1 MQKSLTMALLIGALF
16 AMRMP
21 CGAATPV
28 LTTLYSFPDAAG
40 AFPEAGLVLSN
51 GVLVGTTYS
60 GGSSGWGTVFALSPP
75 SASGGGWSI
84 HELYVFTGGADG
96 ANPRAG
102 MIVNSQ
108 GVLFGTTEQGGASDY
123 GVVFSLIPAGGG
135 KYTEKVVYS
144 FTGQGNDGA
153 YPEAGLT
160 LGPKSGYLYGTT
172 YGGGT
177 AGYGTV
183 FALVPGTGGTWTE
196 NVLYSF
202 AGGPL
207 GCGTTGNPACDGENP
222 LGGLTLSSSGVLY
235 GTTYGGGGAGWGTVF
250 ELTQAAGAWTE
261 KILYSFNGA
270 PSAVN
275 EGTACATSGDPTPCD
290 GGAPA
295 GNVALNAATGALYG
309 TTTLGGNPTGCPQGG
324 YEQGCGVVFQLT
336 PPVAPST
343 TWTESLLYTFAG
355 PPQDGMLPSDNLIFA
370 PSGGALYGTTF
381 AGASTANRCFP
392 TSYEGC
398 GMAYL
403 LQPPV
408 APSTTWTKSNLAIFN
423 GNNGGG
429 PNGVILSPAGG
440 LLYGTTYEGGL
451 AGGYGTIF
459 QVTF

>member
-1 MQKSLTMALLIGALF
+1 MALLIGALF

-75 SASGGGWSI
+75 SASGGAWSI

-183 FALVPGTGGTWTE
+183 FAMTPAVGGTWTPRVRHYRQPGLRRRE
-196 NVLYSF
+196 SLRRADAEQQRSALWYDLRRRGCWLGHGVRVD
-202 AGGPL
+202 AGGRSL
-207 GCGTTGNPACDGENP
+207 DGED
-222 LGGLTLSSSGVLY
+222 TL
-235 GTTYGGGGAGWGTVF
+235 
-250 ELTQAAGAWTE
+250 
-261 KILYSFNGA
+261 
-270 PSAVN
+270 
-275 EGTACATSGDPTPCD
+275 
-290 GGAPA
+290 
-295 GNVALNAATGALYG
+295 
-309 TTTLGGNPTGCPQGG
+309 
-324 YEQGCGVVFQLT
+324 QL
-336 PPVAPST
+336 
-343 TWTESLLYTFAG
+343 
-355 PPQDGMLPSDNLIFA
+355 
-370 PSGGALYGTTF
+370 
-381 AGASTANRCFP
+381 
-392 TSYEGC
+392 
-398 GMAYL
+398 
-403 LQPPV
+403 
-408 APSTTWTKSNLAIFN
+408 
-423 GNNGGG
+423 
-429 PNGVILSPAGG
+429 
-440 LLYGTTYEGGL
+440 
-451 AGGYGTIF
+451 
-459 QVTF
+459 